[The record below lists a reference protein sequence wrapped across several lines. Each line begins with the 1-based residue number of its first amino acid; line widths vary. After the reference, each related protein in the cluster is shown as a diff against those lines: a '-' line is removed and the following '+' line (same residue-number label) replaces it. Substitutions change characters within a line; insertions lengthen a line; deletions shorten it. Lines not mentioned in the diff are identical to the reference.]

1 MIRTPGKN
9 GKFLLAV
16 CFDREKFGEYPKA
29 LYVDG
34 GVLYKTVPEANDEK
48 LQKELWEKSLV
59 FARVK
64 EGETVLK
71 GWK

>member
-1 MIRTPGKN
+1 MT
-9 GKFLLAV
+9 L

-34 GVLYKTVPEANDEK
+34 GVLYKTVPEANDEG
-48 LQKELWEKSLV
+48 LQRRLWKESLG
-59 FARVK
+59 FAGVK

-71 GWK
+71 DWK